1 MPLPHSEHTFLQKLD
16 EQLWGSA
23 QKLRQS
29 LDAANYKHVVLTL
42 IFIKF
47 LCDQKE
53 RLSFSFPDGFDWEAI
68 KQYAD
73 QELDDTL
80 TVSDFL
86 DGLLDDLEG
95 RNVELRGVLNRFQT
109 FEVVNSTLKGLISLF
124 NDINFNSFNNGIDA
138 KDLLGHIYEYF

>member
-1 MPLPHSEHTFLQKLD
+1 MPSPSLEHMFLQKLD

-53 RLSFSFPDGFDWEAI
+53 KLSFFD
-68 KQYAD
+68 
-73 QELDDTL
+73 
-80 TVSDFL
+80 
-86 DGLLDDLEG
+86 
-95 RNVELRGVLNRFQT
+95 
-109 FEVVNSTLKGLISLF
+109 
-124 NDINFNSFNNGIDA
+124 
-138 KDLLGHIYEYF
+138 

>member
-1 MPLPHSEHTFLQKLD
+1 MPLPNSEHMFLQKLD

-53 RLSFSFPDGFDWEAI
+53 RLSFSFPDSFDWEAI
-68 KQYAD
+68 KKSPTMTYTIA
-73 QELDDTL
+73 
-80 TVSDFL
+80 
-86 DGLLDDLEG
+86 
-95 RNVELRGVLNRFQT
+95 
-109 FEVVNSTLKGLISLF
+109 TLKPRFCKPILRVQPRR
-124 NDINFNSFNNGIDA
+124 DA
-138 KDLLGHIYEYF
+138 FP